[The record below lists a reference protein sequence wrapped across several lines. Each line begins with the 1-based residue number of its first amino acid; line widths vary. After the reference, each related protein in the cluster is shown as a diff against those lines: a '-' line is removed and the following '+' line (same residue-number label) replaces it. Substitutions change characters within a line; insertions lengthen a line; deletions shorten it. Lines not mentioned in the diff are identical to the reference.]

1 MIRRF
6 VLAGAAALGVLA
18 LAACQGRAS
27 AQPSTGATL
36 TEMTMQHDGRERR
49 YLVNDFSGGKPAP
62 VVFVLHGGGG
72 HPENAQ
78 NMSQFDI
85 IGARE
90 KLIVVYPGG
99 SGGMPGGRLLTWN
112 AGHCCAYARENRID
126 DVGFFRKM
134 IDELVASG
142 RADPKRIY
150 VTGMSNG
157 AMMAHR
163 LAREL
168 PGHIAAIAPIVGATF
183 GDETPATSP
192 VAAVIFVGQDDQTVP
207 AAGGPLGGP
216 ERRGMA
222 ANLARRPEDHDV
234 APALAQAG
242 YWAGANG
249 CSSPV
254 QGTEPGLYTQVIWDK
269 CASGRPV
276 HFYNVAANGHAW
288 PGGKAGRAEADQ
300 PTPNV
305 NASEMMWRFFA
316 ANPKP

>member
-1 MIRRF
+1 MTRRA
-6 VLAGAAALGVLA
+6 LLALSLLALIACSAGAQPAPPAGGVL
-18 LAACQGRAS
+18 
-27 AQPSTGATL
+27 
-36 TEMTMQHDGRERR
+36 TEEKMQHDGRERR
-49 YLVNDFSGGKPAP
+49 FLVNDYSGGKPAP

-85 IGARE
+85 IAARE

-99 SGGMPGGRLLTWN
+99 TGGTPGGRLLTWN
-112 AGHCCAYARENRID
+112 AGHCCAYARENNID
-126 DVGFFRKM
+126 DIGFFAKM
-134 IDELVASG
+134 IDTLVASG

-157 AMMAHR
+157 AMMSHR

-168 PGHIAAIAPIVGATF
+168 PDRIAAIAPIVGAIF
-183 GDETPATSP
+183 GDEPPARSP

-216 ERRGMA
+216 ERRGVA
-222 ANLARRPEDHDV
+222 ANLARRAEDRDV
-234 APALAQAG
+234 APDVAQAD
-242 YWAGANG
+242 YWAAANG
-249 CSSPV
+249 CAPPV
-254 QGTEPGLYTQVIWDK
+254 EKMDAAGKVVELAWNK
-269 CASGRPV
+269 CSSGRPV
-276 HFYNVAANGHAW
+276 HFYRVANNGHAW

-300 PTPNV
+300 PTPDV
-305 NASEMMWRFFA
+305 NASEIMWRFFS

>member
-1 MIRRF
+1 MIRAIASLALF
-6 VLAGAAALGVLA
+6 ALTACSAGAQPAAPAGGA
-18 LAACQGRAS
+18 LS
-27 AQPSTGATL
+27 D
-36 TEMTMQHDGRERR
+36 ETMQHDGRERR
-49 YLVNDFSGGKPAP
+49 YLVHDYSGGKPAP

-72 HPENAQ
+72 NPENAQ

-85 IGARE
+85 IAARE

-99 SGGMPGGRLLTWN
+99 TGGMPGGRLLTWN
-112 AGHCCAYARENRID
+112 AGHCCAYARENNVD
-126 DVGFFRKM
+126 DVGFFAKM
-134 IDELVASG
+134 IDSLVDSG

-157 AMMAHR
+157 GMMSHR

-168 PGHIAAIAPIVGATF
+168 PTRIAAIAPVVGATF
-183 GDETPATSP
+183 GDEPPATSP
-192 VAAVIFVGQDDQTVP
+192 IAAVVFVGQDDQTVP

-216 ERRGMA
+216 ERRGVA

-234 APALAQAG
+234 APAIAQAE
-242 YWAGANG
+242 YWARANG
-249 CSSPV
+249 CSTPV
-254 QGTEPGLYTQVIWDK
+254 QATEPGRYAQMLWDQ
-269 CASGRPV
+269 CATGRPV
-276 HFYNVAANGHAW
+276 HYYSVANNGHAW

-305 NASEMMWRFFA
+305 NASEIMWRFFS